1 MYVATLFWAST
12 SSGSSIVIH
21 ENISLPDATLYDNVT
36 YLTITGDF
44 LYWSDGKMSTVN
56 RLDLNTLTNEQLLP
70 SSYLQGLYFMDIT
83 FDSSYLYFV
92 NWNEDDSG

>member
-1 MYVATLFWAST
+1 ML
-12 SSGSSIVIH
+12 
-21 ENISLPDATLYDNVT
+21 
-36 YLTITGDF
+36 
-44 LYWSDGKMSTVN
+44 TVN